1 MHRVTDARA
10 SIFMSLLI
18 KCLILLFILVW
29 IVAGFTVMWK
39 FGINLSGSK
48 SETNETSGSQT
59 LNFTQMFLIWFGF
72 LSLAVHFLFM

>member
-1 MHRVTDARA
+1 
-10 SIFMSLLI
+10 MSFFI
-18 KCLILLFILVW
+18 KCLILLFIIVW
-29 IVAGFTVMWK
+29 IVAGFAVMWK

-48 SETNETSGSQT
+48 SETNETAGSQT